1 MEAVNIKSFEFGAW
15 RHVPFKN
22 EAEGVIVTVIA
33 QTGLVK
39 HVIRMAPP
47 QFFVFCHFRVAT
59 QGERKCHIPFFRTV
73 SSATLG

>member
-1 MEAVNIKSFEFGAW
+1 MALEVKGAMEAVSTKSFETGAW
-15 RHVPFKN
+15 KHVTFKN

-47 QFFVFCHFRVAT
+47 QLSVFCHFRVAT
-59 QGERKCHIPFFRTV
+59 QGEWK
-73 SSATLG
+73 